1 MNRRTIPEFTS
12 HLERKEMRA
21 VMIYLIIHIGI
32 LPWVIN
38 WLTARGTMSASDGNF
53 LYYAFGASFMFATCM
68 GFLRRDFDPLCDRP
82 FYCMMEIISGYFAMV
97 CFNMCISYILL
108 QVLPGE
114 ENPNN
119 AAVNEMVFDDFGSM
133 KATLMFF
140 TPIAEEMLFRAG
152 IFGMIRD
159 MLGRKPAYIVSV
171 GLFSLYHV
179 WAYAVLD
186 PIYWIYLLQYIPVS
200 FLLARCYERTN
211 SIWCPIFFHMAVNG
225 IAVNTLDNLRQLL

>member
-1 MNRRTIPEFTS
+1 
-12 HLERKEMRA
+12 MRA

-32 LPWVIN
+32 LPWLIN
-38 WLTARGTMSASDGNF
+38 WATARGSMSASDGNF
-53 LYYAFGASFMFATCM
+53 LYYAFGAAFMLANCM
-68 GFLRRDFDPLCDRP
+68 GFFRRDFDPLCDRP
-82 FYCMMEIISGYFAMV
+82 LYCMLEILSGYMVMV
-97 CFNMCISYILL
+97 CFNFCVSYILL

-119 AAVNEMVFDDFGSM
+119 AAVAELVIDDFGMM
-133 KATLMFF
+133 KTSLMFF
-140 TPIAEEMLFRAG
+140 TPITEEMLFRAG

-179 WAYAVLD
+179 WAYAAID

-211 SIWCPIFFHMAVNG
+211 SIWCPIFFHMTVNG
-225 IAVNTLDNLRQLL
+225 VAVNTLDALRQVL